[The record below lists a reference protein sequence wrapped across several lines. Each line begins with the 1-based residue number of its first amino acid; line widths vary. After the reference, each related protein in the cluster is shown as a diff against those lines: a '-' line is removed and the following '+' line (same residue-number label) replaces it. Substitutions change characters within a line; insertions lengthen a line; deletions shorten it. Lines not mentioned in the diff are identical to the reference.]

1 MASSGVNMERKKIL
15 LVDDSSTVL
24 LTERT
29 MFDDGR
35 YEIFTAKNGK
45 DAVQTALKERPAL
58 IFMDVVMPVMDGFQ
72 ACRELRAHPET
83 KDTPIVMVTTRS
95 EPKNVETGYA
105 AGCSEY
111 ITKPFSHLELVE
123 KLRHYLGE

>member
-1 MASSGVNMERKKIL
+1 MAAAKKKIL

-35 YEIFTAKNGK
+35 FTILTARNGREAVEAAKREQP
-45 DAVQTALKERPAL
+45 DM
-58 IFMDVVMPVMDGFQ
+58 IFMDVVMPEMDGFE
-72 ACRELRAHPET
+72 AVRTLRAHAPT

-95 EPKNVETGYA
+95 EPKNVQAGYE
-105 AGCSEY
+105 AGCDEY
-111 ITKPFSHLELVE
+111 MTKPFNHLELME

>member
-1 MASSGVNMERKKIL
+1 MAIAKKKIL

-35 YEIFTAKNGK
+35 FTILTAKNGRE
-45 DAVQTALKERPAL
+45 AVEAAKREQPDM
-58 IFMDVVMPVMDGFQ
+58 IFMDVVMPEMDGFE
-72 ACRELRAHPET
+72 ACRALRAYQPT

-95 EPKNVETGYA
+95 EPKNVQAGYE
-105 AGCSEY
+105 AGCDEY
-111 ITKPFSHLELVE
+111 MTKPFNHLELME

>member
-1 MASSGVNMERKKIL
+1 MAAGKGKKKIL

-35 YEIFTAKNGK
+35 FTILTAKNGRE
-45 DAVQTALKERPAL
+45 AVETAQREKPDL
-58 IFMDVVMPVMDGFQ
+58 IFMDVVMPEMDGFQ
-72 ACRELRAHPET
+72 ACRAMRESPVT
-83 KDTPIVMVTTRS
+83 KGTPIVMVTTRS
-95 EPKNVETGYA
+95 EPQNVQAGFE
-105 AGCSEY
+105 AGCDEY
-111 ITKPFSHLELVE
+111 MTKPFNHLELME